1 MNAKFDDIRPY
12 IDAEIS
18 QAMQR
23 IAASEYLPAIA
34 KFVFPDKELNEVQK
48 ILRGY
53 TNIRDFQLETMY
65 AFNYQAV
72 KQTANQFTYSGMEHL
87 DPAKNYL
94 FVSNHRDIVM
104 DSALL
109 QYALHLKGFRTTEI
123 TFGSNLMSSQLV
135 IDIGRSNKMFKVI
148 RGGNAR
154 EFYENALHLSEYIR
168 YTITQKGES
177 IWIAQRNGRTKD
189 GNDAT
194 DQGII
199 KMFCMSGSKDLVQSL
214 AELNIAPMAISY
226 QWEPCDFFKT
236 RELFLSRNGAK
247 YVKEK
252 NEDFTSILTG
262 ITQPKGNIH
271 IQICEPL
278 RKEELQQLSKE
289 KTPNDFYK
297 SIVNLIDQRIYHN
310 YKLWSTNYIAYDLL
324 SKTDKFATHYT
335 PAEKEQFLQ
344 RLHHVLKQIDGD
356 KDTISAIYLGIY
368 ANPVGKI

>member
-12 IDAEIS
+12 IDTEIPA
-18 QAMQR
+18 AMQR
-23 IAASEYLPAIA
+23 IAESEYLPAIA

-65 AFNYQAV
+65 AFNYQVV
-72 KQTANQFTYSGMEHL
+72 KQTANQFTYSGTEHL

-109 QYALHLKGFRTTEI
+109 QYALHLEGFRTTEI

-135 IDIGRSNKMFKVI
+135 IDIGRSNKMFKVV
-148 RGGNAR
+148 RSGNAR
-154 EFYENALHLSEYIR
+154 EFYENSLHLSEYIR
-168 YTITQKGES
+168 YTITEKGES
-177 IWIAQRNGRTKD
+177 VWIAQRNGRTKD

-199 KMFCMSGSKDLVQSL
+199 KMFCMSSGTQTPMKSIE
-214 AELNIAPMAISY
+214 ALNIVPVAVSY
-226 QWEPCDFFKT
+226 QWEPCDVFKT
-236 RELFLSRNGAK
+236 KELYLSQDGAK
-247 YVKEK
+247 YVKQK
-252 NEDFTSILTG
+252 DEDFISILTG
-262 ITQPKGNIH
+262 ISQQKGNIH
-271 IQICEPL
+271 FSLCKPL
-278 RKEELQQLSKE
+278 EKEEYIDFANEQ
-289 KTPNDFYK
+289 PNKFYK
-297 SIVNLIDQRIYHN
+297 NIANLIDERIYHN
-310 YKLWSTNYIAYDLL
+310 YKLWSTNYIAYDIL
-324 SKTDKFATHYT
+324 SKTDKFAPHYT